1 MAVDSCQLAGDE
13 VKKLAVVGDQLAG
26 EETVV
31 ADY

>member
-1 MAVDSCQLAGDE
+1 LAVVSWQLAGDE